1 MESDTKNALFV
12 KSKTGGVKMQSTYS
26 PLRYPGGKAR
36 FYNYVRKLLY
46 FNNLLGETYLEP
58 FAGGAGLALKLL
70 FNNDVK
76 RIIVNDL
83 DTAIYSFWHSIL
95 YETDAFCEL
104 INETPVTIEEW
115 KKQRE
120 IYMNSSCNISL
131 SVGFSTFFLNRTNV
145 SGVIKGGII
154 GGQRQQGTYKINA
167 RYNRQN
173 LISKIRKIAERRD
186 QIVLLNQ
193 DAKEL
198 LHPQQLDKYDKIFI
212 NLDPPYVKKGAQLY
226 KNAFTETDHR
236 ELCELI
242 SSCTRKWIVTY
253 DICPLVADLYRN
265 FRSSYLDVSYSI
277 KTSKK
282 AKEYIFFSDSLEL
295 PDTIQ
300 LRQRSAS
307 CPVSTAS
314 LS

>member
-1 MESDTKNALFV
+1 M
-12 KSKTGGVKMQSTYS
+12 
-26 PLRYPGGKAR
+26 
-36 FYNYVRKLLY
+36 
-46 FNNLLGETYLEP
+46 EP

-120 IYMNSSCNISL
+120 IYMNSSRNTLL

-145 SGVIKGGII
+145 SGVIQGGII
-154 GGQRQQGTYKINA
+154 GGLKQKGPYKINA
-167 RYNRQN
+167 RYNAPV
-173 LISKIRKIAERRD
+173 LISKIRRIAEKRD

-198 LHPQQLDKYDKIFI
+198 LQSQQLRQYDKLFI
-212 NLDPPYVKKGAQLY
+212 NFDPPYVRNGVKLY
-226 KNAFTETDHR
+226 KNAFSEKDHR
-236 ELCELI
+236 ELCESV
-242 SSCTRKWIVTY
+242 SSCNRKWIVTY
-253 DICPLVADLYRN
+253 DICPLVAGLYRN
-265 FRSSYLDVSYSI
+265 FRGSYLDVSYSVRA
-277 KTSKK
+277 SKK

-300 LRQRSAS
+300 LLRQSAS
-307 CPVSTAS
+307 CTVSAAS
-314 LS
+314 PLS